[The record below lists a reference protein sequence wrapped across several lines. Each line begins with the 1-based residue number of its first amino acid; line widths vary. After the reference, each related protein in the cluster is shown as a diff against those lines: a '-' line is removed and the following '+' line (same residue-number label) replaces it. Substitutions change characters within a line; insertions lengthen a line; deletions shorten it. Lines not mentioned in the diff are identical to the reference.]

1 MKLRS
6 AFDFHAQLN
15 KQSLETLT
23 SHINKYSVMQA
34 IFIWFEHYIRR
45 SRRFKYNFNFSYNSW
60 CALLNANR
68 YQQNLQYRQTSSELL
83 LGKHCVQR
91 TFNSFHFCRRRNY
104 LTSSILH
111 FSTAWGHNI
120 FSDTAISTS
129 YNLIFYSPQKNI
141 SNLNTDNKKL
151 HCRTSWRYIST
162 FLGSLLATYCVYC
175 LEWSSKNTF
184 FSISGSNEK
193 CHHLFL
199 NLISINVWMIS
210 FKINYHIFLQG
221 LPLRLQLWL
230 HS

>member
-1 MKLRS
+1 
-6 AFDFHAQLN
+6 
-15 KQSLETLT
+15 
-23 SHINKYSVMQA
+23 MQA

-45 SRRFKYNFNFSYNSW
+45 SRRFKSNFNFSYNSW

-68 YQQNLQYRQTSSELL
+68 YQRNLQYRYTSSEPL
-83 LGKHCVQR
+83 LGKHCLQR

-104 LTSSILH
+104 LTSSILY

-129 YNLIFYSPQKNI
+129 YNLIFYSPHKNI

-175 LEWSSKNTF
+175 LEWPNNLLTTLSFRFQAKTRSVIICSLISFPPMCEWYLLTLTITF
-184 FSISGSNEK
+184 FCRAFLFDYSYDSIPKFTST
-193 CHHLFL
+193 
-199 NLISINVWMIS
+199 
-210 FKINYHIFLQG
+210 
-221 LPLRLQLWL
+221 P
-230 HS
+230 